1 LLLHRE
7 HANAVAFLLFD
18 KGLLLLALLLYELL
32 HLALYRLLQLLL
44 LLLLT
49 WTHLEWI
56 VLELIG
62 LWRLLR
68 HRRRTDLHGRG
79 HHQLLNLL
87 WRHRQLLRRLHDW
100 MLGPHDQMLRVLLQ
114 MQHML
119 REFCAFWGVATVR
132 GDACS

>member
-7 HANAVAFLLFD
+7 HAKVVALLLFD
-18 KGLLLLALLLYELL
+18 KCPGLLALLMYELL
-32 HLALYRLLQLLL
+32 QLALCRLLL

-49 WTHLEWI
+49 WTQLEWI